1 MIRITA
7 ICAQGWSDTRK
18 SSCQIF
24 RATQTLN
31 RTYRSARFW
40 LQDNRAKG
48 MVMRLL
54 IWLVVF
60 VALVDGS
67 PAVAA
72 QDTEANLPKMAHYFV
87 GLIYRGP
94 TWSPEV
100 TQEVQELQAAHLA
113 NIGRL
118 VESGEMVLAGPFADD
133 GDLRGLFFYNVDT
146 LEAAQALV
154 ESDPAVKSGR
164 LRVELHPWW
173 GPTSLA
179 TLLRTKESESP

>member
-1 MIRITA
+1 
-7 ICAQGWSDTRK
+7 
-18 SSCQIF
+18 
-24 RATQTLN
+24 
-31 RTYRSARFW
+31 
-40 LQDNRAKG
+40 
-48 MVMRLL
+48 MRLL
-54 IWLVVF
+54 IWLVVS

-118 VESGEMVLAGPFADD
+118 MESGEMVLAGPFTDD

-146 LEAAQALV
+146 LEEAQALV
-154 ESDPAVKSGR
+154 DSDPAVKAGR
-164 LRVELHPWW
+164 LRVELHPWL
-173 GPTSLA
+173 GSASLK
-179 TLLRTKESESP
+179 TLRRSEKPESP